1 VSGGRPVISVIIPT
15 HNRRDSLKRALD
27 GLRAQTC
34 GPETIEV
41 IVVVDGGSD
50 DTVAMLKSYPAPFGL
65 QVLTQSNQGPSA
77 ARNHGSTT
85 ARGRWLLFLDD
96 DIDPTPSLVEAHLR
110 VHREGPGRAVL
121 GPYPPARLG
130 SGLLEFEMRMWWES
144 HFKELCRPG
153 HRFTYRDLLTGN
165 LSIEAEQFSKLGGF
179 ETSMRVHEDYEF
191 GMRLIK
197 AGVTFAVAPEAVGW
211 HYETRNIRRCLTR
224 RYDEG
229 EADVVMARRHPEFAR
244 TLQLASLDGNDSRRL
259 TIPQRLVFG
268 PVFPGRVVMAFL
280 KRLLDALEWMKLRY
294 AWRRL
299 YQALNSYWYW
309 RGARDAAGS
318 LRAVRDLAAAGHSPG
333 GPAGPIIEI
342 DLGEG
347 IEAAER
353 RLDRE
358 RPVCVMVRYKKQRVG
373 VVPVQPAAEP
383 LRGVH
388 LRPILAGALALP
400 LLEAM
405 AEEGTLPSSP
415 SVDRARL
422 VDSIRNQSA
431 WFGPWNPDHIWLE
444 QYAQWKRFETGESE
458 KDREVREYWDR
469 FRSVAKEIQWL
480 EAERDRWRR
489 ISEEPARSSGGAGA
503 VAE

>member
-1 VSGGRPVISVIIPT
+1 MSDGRPEISIIIPT
-15 HNRRDSLKRALD
+15 HNRRDSLKRMLD
-27 GLRAQTC
+27 GLRAQTF
-34 GPETIEV
+34 GPDKIEV
-41 IVVVDGGSD
+41 IVVVDGSTD

-65 QVLTQSNQGPSA
+65 QVLTQANQGPSV
-77 ARNHGSTT
+77 ARNLGATA

-96 DIDPTPSLVEAHLR
+96 DIDPTPSLIEAHVR
-110 VHREGPGRAVL
+110 VHQEGPGRVVL
-121 GPYPPARLG
+121 GPYPPVSEGR
-130 SGLLEFEMRMWWES
+130 GLLEFEMRLWWEA

-165 LSIEAEQFSKLGGF
+165 LSIEAGQFKTLGGF

-197 AGVTFAVAPEAVGW
+197 AGVAFAVAPEAVGW
-211 HYETRNIRRCLTR
+211 HHETRNIRRSLTR

-244 TLQLASLDGNDSRRL
+244 TLQLVSLDMKSLRRL
-259 TIPQRLVFG
+259 TIPQLLVFV
-268 PVFPGRVVMAFL
+268 PVFPGWVVMAFL
-280 KRLLDALEWMKLRY
+280 RRLLNAFERMKLRY

-318 LRAVRDLAAAGHSPG
+318 LQGVRDLAKAGHNPG
-333 GPAGPIIEI
+333 GPGGPIIEI

-358 RPVCVMVRYKKQRVG
+358 RPTCVMVRYRKQRVG
-373 VVPVQPAAEP
+373 VIPVQPAAEP

-388 LRPILAGALALP
+388 LRPILTGSLALP

-405 AEEGTLPSSP
+405 AEEGELPSSP
-415 SVDRARL
+415 SVDRPRL
-422 VDSIRNQSA
+422 VDSIRMQSA
-431 WFGPWNPDHIWLE
+431 WFGPWNPDQMWLE

-458 KDREVREYWDR
+458 KDRAVREHWDR
-469 FRSVAKEIQWL
+469 FRAVVKDIQWF

-489 ISEEPARSSGGAGA
+489 MAEAPERSPGDGRIAAG
-503 VAE
+503 